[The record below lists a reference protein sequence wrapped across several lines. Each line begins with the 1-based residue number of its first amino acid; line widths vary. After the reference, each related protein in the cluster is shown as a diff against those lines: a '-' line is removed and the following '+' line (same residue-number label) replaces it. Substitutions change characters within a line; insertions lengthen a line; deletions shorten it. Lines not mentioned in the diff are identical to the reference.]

1 MASFALSTRN
11 ITMLNFTN
19 KMLSQV
25 PYGNKCENSQ
35 KSILY
40 RTINSNIISLLCD
53 TKGVPDSSLHTST
66 TIVMLGENIE
76 SIVHDFL
83 WMCRCCSSAIDIV
96 DTFNAMHVAGILAS
110 KCFYVLSL
118 YDPKYRIE
126 QTTIHSIFPDEK
138 TIHVSQKCILT
149 LTYSE
154 LVYVLTN
161 VQQYWN
167 VLVKLDTTKACSL
180 LVLCMTRFGYLCS
193 HQLPD
198 KILDD
203 IQEREVMPTNTRL
216 FVASKLCCR
225 HFINTFVCMA
235 RDISIYHN
243 SDLLTPKKMSPH
255 QTLTFV
261 VEQITIASTKLPA
274 HIHPA
279 IESCFAK
286 IQQNKSCFEKNET
299 REVLCDR
306 IKANPL
312 RLWDFLVQRLGECS
326 MGQAPRKISDNLNQL
341 LLDAIVAI
349 SPEYNN
355 VDNNIVTDSCINIL
369 KTALEFFYIVPSAD
383 KFREINL
390 MQEVCPGQ
398 RLNYSHDFVHF
409 DTGQLSQVVYLHN
422 IQFKAKPAPSTIADW
437 DQTEVAGPIS
447 AFLQL
452 VPDLQIWYSDSDDP
466 IGILSDVQQITRP
479 DAAKQPDQNPDNSM
493 VTVAQ
498 QFNKQWSIV
507 VNKIDAFLVDR
518 YNNKT
523 YRTTHTGKTHH
534 RIFSLLVL
542 YLRKNGLVQGICTL
556 AINALKINN

>member
-1 MASFALSTRN
+1 MK
-11 ITMLNFTN
+11 NFVD
-19 KMLSQV
+19 KMLSRV
-25 PYGNKCENSQ
+25 PSGKKCENSQ
-35 KSILY
+35 KSILC

-53 TKGVPDSSLHTST
+53 TKGVPDSSLHTSA

-96 DTFNAMHVAGILAS
+96 DTFNAMHVTGILTC
-110 KCFYVLSL
+110 KCFYMLSL
-118 YDPKYRIE
+118 YDPQYHME
-126 QTTIHSIFPDEK
+126 HTTIHSIFPHEK

-167 VLVKLDTTKACSL
+167 VLVKLDTTRACSL

-193 HQLPD
+193 HQLPEN
-198 KILDD
+198 ILDD
-203 IQEREVMPTNTRL
+203 LQEREDIGTNTRL
-216 FVASKLCCR
+216 FMVSKLCCR
-225 HFINTFVCMA
+225 HFINTFVSMA
-235 RDISIYHN
+235 RDVSIYHN
-243 SDLLTPKKMSPH
+243 SDLLKQKIMSQH

-286 IQQNKSCFEKNET
+286 IQHNKSSFERKET
-299 REVLCDR
+299 QEALHEL
-306 IKANPL
+306 IKTTPL

-326 MGQAPRKISDNLNQL
+326 MGQAPRKISDNMKQL

-355 VDNNIVTDSCINIL
+355 VDNNVVTDSCINIL

-390 MQEVCPGQ
+390 MQEVCSGQ
-398 RLNYSHDFVHF
+398 RLNYVHDFVHF

-437 DQTEVAGPIS
+437 DQNEVAGPIA

-452 VPDLQIWYSDSDDP
+452 VPDLQIWYSDSNDP
-466 IGILSDVQQITRP
+466 IGILCDIQQITRP
-479 DAAKQPDQNPDNSM
+479 DAAKQTDQNIDNGI
-493 VTVAQ
+493 VTVTQ

-518 YNNKT
+518 HNSKT
-523 YRTTHTGKTHH
+523 YRASDTGIIHH

-542 YLRKNGLVQGICTL
+542 YLRKNGLVKGICTL

>member
-1 MASFALSTRN
+1 MVLFACPTRD
-11 ITMLNFTN
+11 IPMINFIN
-19 KMLSQV
+19 KIFSRV
-25 PYGNKCENSQ
+25 PSAKKCGNSE

-66 TIVMLGENIE
+66 TIVMLSENIE

-83 WMCRCCSSAIDIV
+83 WTCRCCSSAIDIV
-96 DTFNAMHVAGILAS
+96 DTFNAMHVTGILAS

-118 YDPKYRIE
+118 YDPEYRIG
-126 QTTIHSIFPDEK
+126 QTTIQSIFPDEK
-138 TIHVSQKCILT
+138 IIHVSQKCILT

-161 VQQYWN
+161 IQQYWN

-193 HQLPD
+193 HQLPE

-203 IQEREVMPTNTRL
+203 LQEREDIGTNTRL
-216 FVASKLCCR
+216 FVTSKLCCR
-225 HFINTFVCMA
+225 HFINTFVCMG

-243 SDLLTPKKMSPH
+243 SNLLTHKIMSLH
-255 QTLTFV
+255 QTLIFV
-261 VEQITIASTKLPA
+261 VDQVTIANTKLPT

-286 IQQNKSCFEKNET
+286 IQQNKSCFEKKESK
-299 REVLCDR
+299 EVLCDL
-306 IKANPL
+306 IKTNPV

-326 MGQAPRKISDNLNQL
+326 MGQPPRKISDNLKQL

-398 RLNYSHDFVHF
+398 RLNYAHDFVHF

-437 DQTEVAGPIS
+437 DQTEVAGPIA

-466 IGILSDVQQITRP
+466 IGILSDLQQITRP
-479 DAAKQPDQNPDNSM
+479 DASKQTDQNIDNS
-493 VTVAQ
+493 TVIVAR

-523 YRTTHTGKTHH
+523 YRTSHTGTTHH